1 MLHITQRYAAY
12 AHSRVPAAHN
22 DTLCAGSARRRGR
35 DTTAAAAAG
44 STPPPRSGGG
54 AGGGVALATVRRC
67 HCTAAV
73 AAHIERSQRC
83 QLQPAG
89 AAGGTGDNFCATGGG
104 RLASAGARSSG
115 RTPRERRN
123 KFWPIRQQRG
133 GRCAGGVPGQPAP
146 TAGLSEHRRGSH
158 AGGAGWGGFRFRA
171 CAVLG
176 KKWIKRG

>member
-1 MLHITQRYAAY
+1 MRTAVPRLRITTRYVPGAPAGAEGTQQQPLPPV
-12 AHSRVPAAHN
+12 AHPHRV
-22 DTLCAGSARRRGR
+22 AGGEQ
-35 DTTAAAAAG
+35 
-44 STPPPRSGGG
+44 
-54 AGGGVALATVRRC
+54 GGGVALATVRRC

-83 QLQPAG
+83 QLPPAG

-158 AGGAGWGGFRFRA
+158 AGGAGWGGYRFRA